1 MKRQKEVLQLLIKN
15 TQINRVQKKKNKIW
29 TLRVE
34 KPNFK
39 TGTN

>member
-15 TQINRVQKKKNKIW
+15 TQINRVQKKNKIW